1 MFCNNGVTNKM
12 FSYITARICVYICND
27 ISEFRI
33 VIICSSES
41 EETSHVVSKL
51 LQFKRDYA
59 ILQKDKE
66 LVGYLKHHFT
76 NNDATSAAAIDPEK

>member
-1 MFCNNGVTNKM
+1 MHLTF
-12 FSYITARICVYICND
+12 A
-27 ISEFRI
+27 EFRI

-59 ILQKDKE
+59 IFQADKE
-66 LVGYLKHHFT
+66 LAEYLKHHFR
-76 NNDATSAAAIDPEK
+76 NSDATSAANIDPEKLVFICNLYLYAISD

>member
-1 MFCNNGVTNKM
+1 MHLTHLD
-12 FSYITARICVYICND
+12 Y
-27 ISEFRI
+27 RI

-59 ILQKDKE
+59 IFQKDKE
-66 LVGYLKHHFT
+66 LSEYLKHHFK
-76 NNDATSAAAIDPEK
+76 NDDIASAADIDSEKYVMHTIY

>member
-1 MFCNNGVTNKM
+1 M
-12 FSYITARICVYICND
+12 
-27 ISEFRI
+27 
-33 VIICSSES
+33 IICSSES

-66 LVGYLKHHFT
+66 LSDYLKDHFMSD
-76 NNDATSAAAIDPEK
+76 DASSAAAIHPEK

>member
-1 MFCNNGVTNKM
+1 M
-12 FSYITARICVYICND
+12 
-27 ISEFRI
+27 ISVRTYFIFAEFRI

-59 ILQKDKE
+59 IFEKDKE
-66 LVGYLKHHFT
+66 LSEYLKGHFKAD
-76 NNDATSAAAIDPEK
+76 NIQSAANIDQDK

>member
-1 MFCNNGVTNKM
+1 MHTYVIF
-12 FSYITARICVYICND
+12 
-27 ISEFRI
+27 SEFRI

-59 ILQKDKE
+59 IFQKDKE
-66 LVGYLKHHFT
+66 LAGYLKHHFT
-76 NNDATSAAAIDPEK
+76 NKDATSAAAIDPEKYDTSNWL

>member
-1 MFCNNGVTNKM
+1 MYLTF
-12 FSYITARICVYICND
+12 
-27 ISEFRI
+27 SEFRI

-41 EETSHVVSKL
+41 EDTSHVVSKL

-59 ILQKDKE
+59 IFQKDKE
-66 LVGYLKHHFT
+66 LAEYLKHHFE

>member
-1 MFCNNGVTNKM
+1 M
-12 FSYITARICVYICND
+12 
-27 ISEFRI
+27 

-59 ILQKDKE
+59 IFQKDKE
-66 LVGYLKHHFT
+66 LADYLKHHFKCD
-76 NNDATSAAAIDPEK
+76 NASSAAVIDPEK

>member
-1 MFCNNGVTNKM
+1 
-12 FSYITARICVYICND
+12 
-27 ISEFRI
+27 

-59 ILQKDKE
+59 VFQKDKE
-66 LVGYLKHHFT
+66 LAQYLKDHFKSDDT
-76 NNDATSAAAIDPEK
+76 SSAADIDPEK

>member
-1 MFCNNGVTNKM
+1 MILIL
-12 FSYITARICVYICND
+12 YITFADY
-27 ISEFRI
+27 RI

-59 ILQKDKE
+59 IFQKDEE
-66 LVGYLKHHFT
+66 LAEYLKGHFKT
-76 NNDATSAAAIDPEK
+76 DNIQSAAKIDPDK

>member
-1 MFCNNGVTNKM
+1 MMFVRTY
-12 FSYITARICVYICND
+12 FIFA
-27 ISEFRI
+27 EFRI

-59 ILQKDKE
+59 IFEKDKE
-66 LVGYLKHHFT
+66 LAEYLKGHFKA
-76 NNDATSAAAIDPEK
+76 DDIQSAANIDQDK

>member
-1 MFCNNGVTNKM
+1 
-12 FSYITARICVYICND
+12 
-27 ISEFRI
+27 

-59 ILQKDKE
+59 VLQKDKE
-66 LVGYLKHHFT
+66 LAQYLKDHFKSDNT
-76 NNDATSAAAIDPEK
+76 LSAADIDPEK

>member
-1 MFCNNGVTNKM
+1 MCTLF
-12 FSYITARICVYICND
+12 
-27 ISEFRI
+27 SEFRI

-59 ILQKDKE
+59 IFQKDKE
-66 LVGYLKHHFT
+66 LAEYLKHHFKNT
-76 NNDATSAAAIDPEK
+76 GATSAAFIDADK